1 MPRYRSL
8 DEIFNEPDEFGL
20 LEVKERNRGEAA
32 TPEARNAEIV
42 SQVNA
47 FYESNGRIPDDNSLN
62 LEEMKLGTI
71 WRSIRTSP
79 TTAMMEVD
87 RNRLLGHG
95 NPGATAS
102 SIFSSYTNPILE
114 PDWREEAPSDDIP
127 ASLDDIFSEDG
138 LDVHDAVLNIRNVTP
153 ASERHLPDHRADMF
167 PSPDFEHFEDG
178 FTDMQSKLETGDRK
192 VIPVQDN
199 VEITVYEGD
208 FFIHRGLLVYIAEKT
223 ELSRRSGK
231 PDHRLRIIFSN
242 GMENDPLSSS
252 FRKALAA
259 DKTARIVER
268 AGFGRL
274 DPEWNQDNMTV
285 TGTVYVAR
293 SLSKEPEIAEVSQ
306 ILHKVGV
313 TSQDVRRRIADA
325 KNDPTFLL
333 APVEIVATFELHNL
347 ERMKVEELLHRFF
360 DTARPR
366 GLVITDRFGK
376 AVHPREWFYVL
387 PEHISQAVQ
396 LIRDCRLHEFS
407 YDVASQS
414 ITKVGSTE

>member
-8 DEIFNEPDEFGL
+8 DEIFDEPDEFGL
-20 LEVKERNRGEAA
+20 LEIKERNRGEAA
-32 TPEARNAEIV
+32 TPDARNAEIV

-47 FYESNGRIPDDNSLN
+47 FYELNGRIPDDNSLD

-79 TTAMMEVD
+79 TAAMMEAD
-87 RNRLLGHG
+87 RNRLLNQGH
-95 NPGATAS
+95 
-102 SIFSSYTNPILE
+102 SIAPNSTSVE
-114 PDWREEAPSDDIP
+114 PDNHPLIELDWRTEVGEENIP
-127 ASLDDIFSEDG
+127 ASLDEIFDDED
-138 LDVHDAVLNIRNVTP
+138 LAVHDAVLNIRNVTP
-153 ASERHLPDHRADMF
+153 ASERHLPDHRADVF
-167 PSPDFEHFEDG
+167 PCQEFEQFEDG
-178 FTDMQSKLETGDRK
+178 FFEMQSKLESGDRK
-192 VIPVQDN
+192 VLPVQDN
-199 VEITVYEGD
+199 VEITVHEGD
-208 FFIHRGLLVYIAEKT
+208 FFIHRGLLVYVAEKT

-242 GMENDPLSSS
+242 GMENDPLASS

-274 DPEWNQDNMTV
+274 DPEWDQDSMTV

-293 SLSKEPEIAEVSQ
+293 SLSNNPEIADVSK

-333 APVEIVATFELHNL
+333 APVEIVATYELQNL
-347 ERMKVEELLHRFF
+347 ERMKVEDLLHRFF
-360 DTARPR
+360 DAARPQ

-387 PEHISQAVQ
+387 PEHVSQAVQ
-396 LIRDCRLHEFS
+396 LIRDRQLHKFK
-407 YDVASQS
+407 YDPQRQEIV
-414 ITKVGSTE
+414 KLE

>member
-8 DEIFNEPDEFGL
+8 DEIFDEPDEFGL
-20 LEVKERNRGEAA
+20 LEIKERNRGHAA
-32 TPEARNAEIV
+32 TPDARNAEIV
-42 SQVNA
+42 SQVNG
-47 FYESNGRIPDDNSLN
+47 FYEAHGRIPDDNSLD

-79 TTAMMEVD
+79 TAAMMEVD

-95 NPGATAS
+95 HPVATAS
-102 SIFSSYTNPILE
+102 SIASPDTTPVLE
-114 PDWREEAPSDDIP
+114 LDWREETPDDDIP
-127 ASLDDIFSEDG
+127 ASLDDIFGDDD

-153 ASERHLPDHRADMF
+153 ASERQLPDHRADMF
-167 PSPDFEHFEDG
+167 PCPDFEHFEDG
-178 FTDMQSKLETGDRK
+178 FTEMQSKLESGDRR
-192 VIPVQDN
+192 VLPVQDN

-208 FFIHRGLLVYIAEKT
+208 FFIHRGLLVYVAEKT

-274 DPEWNQDNMTV
+274 DPDWDQDSMTV

-347 ERMKVEELLHRFF
+347 ERMKVEDLLHRFF
-360 DTARPR
+360 DTARPQ

-387 PEHISQAVQ
+387 PEHVSQAVQ
-396 LIRDCRLHEFS
+396 LIRDRRLHEFR
-407 YDVASQS
+407 YDVANQS
-414 ITKVGSTE
+414 ITKVGSRV